1 MAEQNRIS
9 TDELMRLL
17 LADQSLDHFLQRD
30 ASAFLTPT
38 FGAYLSGWCREHGTV
53 PAQLIKSANLEA
65 SFGHQLF
72 SGRRNPSRDTV
83 LQLAI
88 AMKAGIGQT
97 QEMLKIARKSML
109 YPRIK
114 RDAAILYCLH
124 HHLKLIDVEIILQD
138 LELPLLGGGKHE

>member
-1 MAEQNRIS
+1 MAEQNKIS
-9 TDELMRLL
+9 TDALMRLL
-17 LADQSLDHFLQRD
+17 LADQSLDHFLKHD
-30 ASAFLTPT
+30 ASAFLTPS
-38 FGAYLSGWCREHGTV
+38 FSAYLTAWCRDHDMV

-83 LQLAI
+83 LQLAF
-88 AMKAGIGQT
+88 AMGAGIVQT
-97 QEMLKIARKSML
+97 QEMLKITRKSML

-124 HHLKLIDVEIILQD
+124 HHLSLIETDIILQD
-138 LELPLLGGGKHE
+138 LELPLLGGRNND